1 MALRPPGDYVI
12 GHDELYSP
20 KGIMPTPPSTAPKK
34 AVELLAPAGNLAT
47 GVVAIDSG
55 ADAVYAG
62 LARFNARE
70 RTENF
75 SLEDFGK
82 LTRYAHDR
90 GRRAYLTLNTLVRQ
104 DELADVARLLE
115 DVSPFHPDAVIVQD
129 LGVLRLIRE
138 HFPELTIHASTQA
151 GTHNSAGVNVLAE
164 RSVERVILQR
174 QIPTEELELIV
185 QNSSIEI
192 EVFCHGALCCCL
204 SGACLFSS
212 WIGGWSGNR
221 GRCKQPCRRRYFGKN
236 GNGFFFS
243 THDLY
248 GLEHVRGLRDM
259 GITSLKIEGRLRKSD
274 YVERAVK
281 AYRLMLDCPD
291 SDVSE
296 TVKEGRNILAGALGR
311 RWTGGFL
318 DRENYDKIIDA
329 DSVGGAGQLCG
340 KVTRVKKS
348 GFEMALKQRLHV
360 GDRIRVQSVDGEEGV
375 PMTVTRLFTEGKP
388 STRGTKGQTCFIPFD
403 RTVADHGLVFRI
415 GMQERDVAKTIAAI
429 PSEAE
434 ESATVTVTVSPT
446 GVHVAF
452 TSSSGTREWRDERVI
467 EPARTSGLTPATV
480 TDEFLK
486 NSAPGFRIKKIDAR
500 IEGNLFLQS
509 RDLRHLR
516 RDFWDWVKQEI
527 PVTPLGSAAGGA
539 WKASQSFN
547 VPLPPAGWLPRQAVR
562 VPRGERP
569 PWKKAVAVRS
579 IYEKHNHYDE
589 VLLPDFCPEGGLKD
603 LRQRLAESAKK
614 GVTRFRVASLFG
626 LKLLSE
632 LAITR
637 MEVTC
642 APPLPVV
649 NALAA
654 RELMDMGAGRFCAWL
669 ELAKGDI
676 ETLHK
681 ILGDRLELYAFGR
694 PPLMTTR
701 SKLPAKG
708 DITDN
713 RGNRFRIVPEGE
725 LTRVYP
731 GIAFSISVP
740 EGISSFFDLTN
751 AHLGEKGC
759 SSFNY
764 EREFV

>member
-1 MALRPPGDYVI
+1 MPD
-12 GHDELYSP
+12 SP
-20 KGIMPTPPSTAPKK
+20 PKK
-34 AVELLAPAGNLAT
+34 HPAIELLAPAGNLAT
-47 GVVAIDSG
+47 GVIALDSG

-90 GRRAYLTLNTLVRQ
+90 GRRVHLTLNTLVRQ

-115 DVSPFHPDAVIVQD
+115 DVIPYQPDAVIVQD
-129 LGVLRLIRE
+129 LGVLRLVRDY
-138 HFPELTIHASTQA
+138 FPDVTIHASTQA
-151 GTHNSAGVNVLAE
+151 GTHNSAGVNLLAE
-164 RSVERVILQR
+164 RGVDRVILQR
-174 QIPTEELELIV
+174 QIPMEELQLIV
-185 QNSSIEI
+185 QNSAIDI

-221 GRCKQPCRRRYFGKN
+221 GRCKQPCRRRYFGKT

-259 GITSLKIEGRLRKSD
+259 GVASLKIEGRLRKSD
-274 YVERAVK
+274 YVERVVK

-291 SDVSE
+291 NAVAD
-296 TVKEGRNILAGALGR
+296 TVKESRKILAGALGR

-318 DRENYDKIIDA
+318 DRANYDTIIDA

-340 KVTRVKKS
+340 KVTRVKGS
-348 GFEMALKQRLHV
+348 GFEMALSQRLHV
-360 GDRIRVQSVDGEEGV
+360 GDRIRVQSKDGEEGV
-375 PMTVTRLFTEGKP
+375 PMTVTRLFAEGKP
-388 STRGTKGQTCFIPFD
+388 AIRGTKGQTCFIPFD
-403 RTVADHGLVFRI
+403 RPVADQGLVFRI

-429 PSEAE
+429 PSETE
-434 ESATVTVTVSPT
+434 QSAALTVTVAPT
-446 GVHVAF
+446 GVHIAI
-452 TSSSGTREWRDERVI
+452 TSGGGTREWRDDRVI
-467 EPARTSGLTPATV
+467 EPARTNALTETAVIDEFSKTPA
-480 TDEFLK
+480 
-486 NSAPGFRIKKIDAR
+486 AGFRIKTLAAR
-500 IEGNLFLQS
+500 IEGDLFLQS

-516 RDFWDWVKQEI
+516 QDFWTWVEREI
-527 PVTPLGSAAGGA
+527 PPSPPGAAAGGA
-539 WKASQSFN
+539 WEASQSFN
-547 VPLPPAGWLPRQAVR
+547 APLPPAGWLPRRAVR
-562 VPRGERP
+562 VPRGERA
-569 PWKKAVAVRS
+569 PWQKAIAVRS
-579 IYEKHNHYDE
+579 IYEKHTRYDE
-589 VLLPDFCPEGGLKD
+589 VVLPDFCPEGGLKD
-603 LRQRLAESAKK
+603 LRQRLADTAGK
-614 GVTRFRVASLFG
+614 GVTRFRVVSLFG

-632 LAITR
+632 LAANRLEI
-637 MEVTC
+637 TC
-642 APPLPVV
+642 APPLPVT

-676 ETLHK
+676 DTLRGL
-681 ILGDRLELYAFGR
+681 LGDRLELYAFGR

-701 SKLPAKG
+701 AKLPAKG

-740 EGISSFFDLTN
+740 EGVSSFFDLTN
-751 AHLGEKGC
+751 ARLGEKGC
-759 SSFNY
+759 STFNY
-764 EREFV
+764 NREFV